1 MDEWGTLEEHWGGSL
16 MPGLLP
22 SNGYSV
28 AHLASCRRG
37 EKNVDK
43 SCHFVSQTYLG
54 GYMEWKI
61 VKIFQ
66 SVLKLFLLIQL

>member
-1 MDEWGTLEEHWGGSL
+1 MATVLLILQVVEEGK
-16 MPGLLP
+16 
-22 SNGYSV
+22 
-28 AHLASCRRG
+28 
-37 EKNVDK
+37 KNVDK